1 MDAVVGKKFGKL
13 ESGVQVYC
21 LDNLERP
28 EHYRAIISENGETIP
43 REMWVEYERHKG
55 MIDRICGVG
64 AGREFGNEKYDS
76 AMDYVKWVMGI

>member
-28 EHYRAIISENGETIP
+28 EHYRAIISE
-43 REMWVEYERHKG
+43 
-55 MIDRICGVG
+55 
-64 AGREFGNEKYDS
+64 
-76 AMDYVKWVMGI
+76 